1 LRYKLLGKSGLR
13 VSELCLGT
21 MTFGEDWG
29 WGASQVESGKIFQ
42 TFVDKGGNFID
53 TSINYTNGIS
63 ENFVGDLVHGDRDRF
78 VIATKYSL
86 TTRKTD
92 PNAGG
97 NNRKN
102 MIQSLEESLKH
113 LKTDYVDLYYLHM
126 WDYTT
131 PIEEVMRSLD
141 DIVKSGRVRYIGVSD
156 TPAWVVARANT
167 LAESRGW
174 TPLISLQIPY
184 SLVDRD
190 PERELLPMAR
200 GLGLGVCAWA
210 PLAEGLLTGKY
221 TSKAAKMTGSGGR
234 LHRPDW
240 GISEKGKPIAEHVD
254 KLAEEIGHTPAQVAL
269 NWLRQQDGVVIPIVG
284 ATKPQQ
290 MAENLECLDFRLTE
304 DQMKQLDDASK
315 IQLGFP
321 LDFLKSD
328 HVRKIIFGDTFSLI
342 DQ

>member
-13 VSELCLGT
+13 VSELSLGT

-29 WGASQVESGKIFQ
+29 WGASQVESEKIFR
-42 TFVDKGGNFID
+42 TFADKGGNFID
-53 TSINYTNGIS
+53 TSINYTNGTS
-63 ENFVGDLVHGDRDRF
+63 EKFLGEFIHEDRDRF

-102 MIQSLEESLKH
+102 MMRSLEESLKH
-113 LKTDYVDLYYLHM
+113 LKTDYIDLYYLHM

-131 PIEEVMRSLD
+131 PIEEVMHSLD
-141 DIVKSGRVRYIGVSD
+141 DIVGSGRVRYVGVSD
-156 TPAWVVARANT
+156 TPAWVVARANA
-167 LAESRGW
+167 LAEVRGW
-174 TPLISLQIPY
+174 TPFISLQIPY
-184 SLVDRD
+184 SLTDRD

-200 GLGLGVCAWA
+200 ATGLGVCAWA

-221 TSKAAKMTGSGGR
+221 TGRAAKGRSSDGR
-234 LHRPDW
+234 LNRPDW
-240 GISEKGKPIAEHVD
+240 GIPERGKPIAE
-254 KLAEEIGHTPAQVAL
+254 KLDQVAESIGHTPAQVAL
-269 NWLRQQDGVVIPIVG
+269 NWVRQQEGVVIPIIG

-290 MAENLECLDFRLTE
+290 MAENIDCLDFRLTG
-304 DQMKQLDDASK
+304 DQMKLLDDASK

-321 LDFLKSD
+321 LDFLKSRS
-328 HVRKIIFGDTFSLI
+328 VREIIFGETFSLI